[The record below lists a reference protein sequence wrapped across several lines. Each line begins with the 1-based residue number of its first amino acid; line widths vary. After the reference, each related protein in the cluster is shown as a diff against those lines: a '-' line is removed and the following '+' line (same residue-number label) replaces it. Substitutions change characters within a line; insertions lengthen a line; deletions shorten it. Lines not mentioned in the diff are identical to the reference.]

1 MVQTNGKDIY
11 ALTGHLHDQ
20 LNRISNPD
28 MTAKQLE
35 VELARGKSIA
45 NIASQVIDGERVINE
60 RARIIAEHAPNNL
73 VDVLRVEV
81 VKDD

>member
-1 MVQTNGKDIY
+1 MPKDIY

-28 MTAKQLE
+28 MSVKELE

-45 NIASQVIDGERVINE
+45 SIASQVIDGERVINE
-60 RARIIAEHAPNNL
+60 RARIIAEHAPNKL
-73 VDVLRVEV
+73 VDVLRVSV

>member
-1 MVQTNGKDIY
+1 MPKDIY

-45 NIASQVIDGERVINE
+45 NLASQVIDGERVINE
-60 RARIIAEHAPNNL
+60 RARIIAEHAPKNL
-73 VDVLRVEV
+73 VDVLRVGV
-81 VKDD
+81 VRDD

>member
-1 MVQTNGKDIY
+1 MPKDIY

-20 LNRISNPD
+20 LDRISNPD
-28 MTAKQLE
+28 MSAKQLE
-35 VELARGKSIA
+35 VELARGASITK
-45 NIASQVIDGERVINE
+45 IAAQVIDGERVINE

-73 VDVLRVEV
+73 VDVLRVGV